1 MFSKLRL
8 RNFRSFRDSGPVA
21 LGRLN
26 VLIGANS
33 SGKSSF
39 LYSLL
44 LLKQTLEDPNLE
56 NFLVTDGRIVSLG
69 GFGDLAFGHSGS
81 EGIGLS
87 LTLDPSFVQ
96 ENSRVFAP
104 YGDESRDKEKLSPS
118 EVDLLFGCNQRNKQ
132 FFLKS
137 FSLMSQAGLNLIRG
151 TCNANGKPTSVESAL
166 LPTLKPSTISF
177 FHFLPNVWM
186 KRSTQRP
193 TLFLNRTL
201 SENRFVWEKIFR
213 ETTYIGPVRSTIQMH
228 YTVTGESPTS
238 VGARG
243 ENLLAVL
250 FQDQRLSSRR
260 RKLLLAKLNKW
271 LEGHFG
277 FVKDIKL
284 EPLTKGRSV
293 YALTGLDPQT
303 GVRVN
308 LSQVGFGVSQAAP
321 IIVQGFLSLPGSC
334 LLIEQPEIHL
344 HPAAQAD
351 LGDLFIDIMGDRKQV
366 FVETHSEHLILRIR
380 RRIAEGRIN
389 PGDVR
394 LLFVNKGN
402 DGSKIETLE
411 LDARGQVANWPKG
424 FFEEGYTES
433 LKIVEAVSQSAD

>member
-1 MFSKLRL
+1 MFSQLHL
-8 RNFRSFRDSGPVA
+8 TNFRSFKDSGDVP

-39 LYSLL
+39 LYSLM

-56 NFLVTDGRIVSLG
+56 NVLVTDGRMVSMG
-69 GFGDLAFGHSGS
+69 GFADLAFGHTSFD
-81 EGIGLS
+81 GIGLS
-87 LTLDPSFVQ
+87 LTLDPAFVR
-96 ENSRVFAP
+96 ENARVYPASME
-104 YGDESRDKEKLSPS
+104 DSKEAEKLAPS
-118 EVDLLFGCNQRNKQ
+118 KIDLLFECNRRNKQ
-132 FFLKS
+132 FFLKN
-137 FSLMSQAGLNLIRG
+137 FSLTSRHGLNLIG
-151 TCNANGKPTSVESAL
+151 GNCNANGKPKSVNSVL
-166 LPTLKPSTISF
+166 LPNLKPSSITLS
-177 FHFLPNVWM
+177 HFLPNIWM
-186 KRSTQRP
+186 KRST
-193 TLFLNRTL
+193 NRTTFDLYRIL
-201 SENRFVWEKIFR
+201 SENRFIWEKAFK
-213 ETTYIGPVRSTIQMH
+213 EAMHIGPVRSTIQMH

-284 EPLTKGRSV
+284 EPLTKGRNV
-293 YALTGLDPQT
+293 YALTGLDPST

-308 LSQVGFGVSQAAP
+308 LSQVGFGVSQTAP
-321 IIVQGFLSLPGSC
+321 IIVQGFLSVPNSC
-334 LLIEQPEIHL
+334 LIIEQPEIHL

-351 LGDLFIDIMGDRKQV
+351 LGDLFIDIIKDRKQL

-380 RRIAEGRIN
+380 RRIAEGLIK
-389 PGDVR
+389 PSDVR
-394 LLFVNKGN
+394 LLFVSKGK
-402 DGSKIETLE
+402 DGSKIEALE
-411 LDARGQVANWPKG
+411 MDSRGQIINWPKG

-433 LKIVEAVSQSAD
+433 LKLVEAVSQSAD

>member
-1 MFSKLRL
+1 MFSKLQL
-8 RNFRSFRDSGPVA
+8 TNFRSFKDSGPVS

-56 NFLVTDGRIVSLG
+56 NFLVTNGRAVSLG
-69 GFGDLAFGHSGS
+69 GFGDVAFGHSPS
-81 EGIGLS
+81 EGIGFS
-87 LTLDPSFVQ
+87 LALQPEFVQ
-96 ENSRVFAP
+96 ENSRIFAP
-104 YGDESRDKEKLSPS
+104 PTSDNRDRERLPNQM
-118 EVDLLFGCNQRNKQ
+118 DLVFGCNQRNKQ
-132 FFLKS
+132 FFLKR
-137 FSLMSQAGLNLIRG
+137 FSLFSQNGLKLIAGA
-151 TCNANGKPTSVESAL
+151 CNATGKPISVTSEL
-166 LPTLKPSTISF
+166 LPTVKPSMISF
-177 FHFLPNVWM
+177 QHFLPAAWV
-186 KRSTQRP
+186 KRSVQHP
-193 TLFLNRTL
+193 SLVLYRTL
-201 SENRFVWEKIFR
+201 SENRFVWDKIFR
-213 ETTYIGPVRSTIQMH
+213 EATYIGPVRSNIQMH

-260 RKLLLAKLNKW
+260 RRLLLAKLNKW

-293 YALTGLDPQT
+293 YALTGLDPHT

-321 IIVQGFLSLPGSC
+321 IIVQGFLSVPGSC
-334 LLIEQPEIHL
+334 ILIEQPEIHL
-344 HPAAQAD
+344 HPAAQSD
-351 LGDLFIDIMGDRKQV
+351 LGDLFIDIIEDDKQL
-366 FVETHSEHLILRIR
+366 FIETHSEHLVLRIR
-380 RRIAEGRIN
+380 RRIAEGRLD

-394 LLFVNKGN
+394 LLFVNKGS

-411 LDARGQVANWPKG
+411 LDNKGQVSNWPKG

-433 LKIVEAVSQSAD
+433 LKIVEAVSQSAV